1 MSEYAKYI
9 EEMAARA
16 SDPDLAEK
24 FTRLEWRA
32 LGMAHVLQ
40 QCAEYF
46 DNRADAD
53 MQGDPP
59 RYVPNE
65 EMRLLQAVR
74 EALGEGV

>member
-1 MSEYAKYI
+1 MSDFAKYI
-9 EEMAARA
+9 EEMKARA

-32 LGMAHVLQ
+32 MEMALVLER
-40 QCAEYF
+40 CAEYF

-65 EMRLLQAVR
+65 EMRLLVAVR
-74 EALGEGV
+74 EALGEDV